1 MVDQVKYTRLVRVYE
16 AEKAVKIEEVVKF
29 AEQLIKD
36 AETAKKLIKD
46 VKVDPDNI
54 GNYGWWLEG
63 VSDNMTKAVT
73 AMRGVTDE
81 DRKLRLL
88 KYLSE

>member
-1 MVDQVKYTRLVRVYE
+1 MVDQEKYTRLVRVYE

-81 DRKLRLL
+81 DKRLRLL